1 MKTKFKVGDK
11 VRIVAK
17 LHGHDLKIGS
27 VGTLDVANP
36 KHNWFT
42 IKASRCILGAKEIEL
57 VSSLSHNDKIRSYLE
72 SGKSITPI
80 EALDMFG
87 CLSLAQRIMNLRDQG
102 MNIKTDMVTTATGKR
117 IGKYSLIK
125 E

>member
-11 VRIVAK
+11 VRIVDN
-17 LHGHDLKIGS
+17 LTCYGLKIGS
-27 VGTLDVANP
+27 IVTIFYAEP
-36 KHNWFT
+36 KYDYYQEKGGWGFGGED
-42 IKASRCILGAKEIEL
+42 AEMFL
-57 VSSLSHNDKIRSYLE
+57 KITQNQQIRKHLE
-72 SGKSITPI
+72 AGKSITPI

-102 MNIKTDMVTTATGKR
+102 MNIKTDMITTGTGKR